1 MSGSKAYKDL
11 TLRIST
17 DGASFKS
24 GMRDINRDLAKF
36 RSEFQRT
43 MKNLKVKFDTKDAVS
58 AIKSLSMQVERN
70 KTRIQRYTDQIKQ
83 NQENIKAL
91 SKQHDELKSA
101 IQRQRI
107 LVESLTKEYGKNSE
121 QVKTAKAKLKELESS
136 LKETDKATK
145 NENKSLENNK
155 KYLQNAQLSAA
166 KLADQQKVLN
176 KQLKDLDPSAVNQL
190 SKATVRAAENY
201 QHLKENAS
209 RSNATIK
216 DSQQAI
222 SALNNLIKQQEQL
235 DKSLRD
241 KANELWKNANKDINT
256 AKDALSKNNNEIKDS
271 IKLENDLRKQLAGL
285 KEGTKEYKD
294 MSVAIQD
301 QERHTSA
308 LKASSQRL
316 QDVIK
321 ATATSAK
328 SDINQ
333 VNDKIKAN
341 ARAID
346 HSKSELNTFSS
357 SWRNKFKAMSRSTEG
372 NIKNMGDLTRHVK
385 NLDSGL
391 GQVRFGVFGSLGQH
405 AFSLITRA
413 AGYTKQAIVDG
424 SDQLSNFEKASR
436 ALGESDK
443 QIQQEETALQKYAI
457 TTRYSMRGMLG
468 LFQQVRGTGVP
479 NAEKL
484 TESIGNIATVTGAT
498 TDQVQRFTKD
508 ADEAF
513 ASGKLQAGQ
522 WNGMVRDMPDA
533 SAQLRKQIVKD
544 LGITNDQFKEAM
556 RQGKISGGELQKAL
570 NEIGQNKSV
579 LKQAK
584 KVTSFKQAT
593 DSLNESMQDNLS
605 QLGKRMSGPLTEAT
619 QHLADRVDGLF
630 NDLFGNAKLTKKQ
643 SKEISEELDKVID
656 KVFNAAQRLVDYI
669 KRHKS
674 DIKNAIKEAYELLK
688 KLYDFL
694 KPIAKWLIKH
704 RKTVLAF
711 IAAFKGIEVVIGLI
725 LTVHN
730 AFLKVKESI
739 EIVKGAWGLLSK
751 TMGTPGLIL
760 AGIALV
766 VAALVYFFTQTK
778 TGRKIA
784 KDLAEWFKEAWK
796 KIEDTL
802 KPVIKAVTNFFKT
815 AWKDIKGVWNEV
827 LPYFKAIWNG
837 IKLVFSV
844 VKAVLGTYFKLAW
857 IEIKTVWSVVVG
869 FFKGV
874 WNGIKAVYSVVRDVL
889 GGYFRLA
896 WDTIREIWTHPIQF
910 FRDVFHGITHP
921 FSTISSI
928 FHKYFG
934 DAANDIYNIFNGV
947 VNWFSSLPSRIM
959 GSIGSL
965 GSQIRN
971 SIMSGL
977 GKVGSLIGLSN
988 GFSYQLPTM
997 KLAPQSLGTTK
1008 SIYNQGGNTIN
1019 VYASPN
1025 QDVRSLAHEIQT
1037 MMIRGV

>member
-209 RSNATIK
+209 KSNATIK
-216 DSQQAI
+216 DSRQAI

-235 DKSLRD
+235 DKSL
-241 KANELWKNANKDINT
+241 KTEANELWKNANKDINT
-256 AKDALSKNNNEIKDS
+256 AKEALNKNNNEIKDS
-271 IKLENDLRKQLAGL
+271 IKLEKDLRKQLAGL

-308 LKASSQRL
+308 LKASSKRL
-316 QDVIK
+316 QEVIQ
-321 ATATSAK
+321 ATTTSAK
-328 SDINQ
+328 NDVEQ

-341 ARAID
+341 GRAIE
-346 HSKSELNTFSS
+346 HSKSELNLFSS
-357 SWRNKFKAMSRSTEG
+357 NWRNKFKTMSRYTDENSRH
-372 NIKNMGDLTRHVK
+372 MGDLITHVK
-385 NLDSGL
+385 NLDRGL
-391 GQVRFGVFGSLGQH
+391 GQVRFGFFGSLGQH
-405 AFSLITRA
+405 AFNLITTA
-413 AGYTKQAIVDG
+413 AGYTKQAIIDG
-424 SDQLSNFEKASR
+424 SDQMSNFEKASH
-436 ALGESDK
+436 ALGESDQ
-443 QIQQEETALQKYAI
+443 QIQKEELALQKYAI
-457 TTRYSMRGMLG
+457 TTRYSMRGMLQ

-479 NAEKL
+479 NAEQL

-498 TDQVQRFTKD
+498 TDQVERFTKD
-508 ADEAF
+508 ANEAF

-533 SAQLRKQIVKD
+533 SSQVRKQIVKD

-556 RQGKISGGELQKAL
+556 RQGKISSGELQKAL
-570 NEIGQNKSV
+570 NEVGQNKAV

-584 KVTSFKQAT
+584 KITSFKQAT
-593 DSLNESMQDNLS
+593 DSLNESMQDNLA
-605 QLGKRMSGPLTEAT
+605 QLGKRMSGPLTDAT

-643 SKEISEELDKVID
+643 SKEISEELDKAID
-656 KVFNAAQRLVDYI
+656 KVFNAVQSLVDSV
-669 KRHKS
+669 KRNKN

-688 KLYDFL
+688 KLYDVL

-725 LTVHN
+725 LTIHD
-730 AFLKVKESI
+730 AFLKVKTAI
-739 EIVKGAWGLLSK
+739 ETVKIAWGLLSAAISSNI
-751 TMGTPGLIL
+751 IL
-760 AGIALV
+760 VAIGAII
-766 VAALVYFFTQTK
+766 AALVLFFTKTK

-784 KDLAEWFKEAWK
+784 KDLAEWFKEAWN
-796 KIEDTL
+796 KIENTL

-815 AWKDIKGVWNEV
+815 AWKDIKAIWKEA

-844 VKAVLGTYFKLAW
+844 VKVVLGTYFKLAW
-857 IEIKTVWSVVVG
+857 IYIKTVWSAVVG

>member
-17 DGASFKS
+17 DGASFKT

-70 KTRIQRYTDQIKQ
+70 KTRIQRYTEQIKQ

-91 SKQHDELKSA
+91 SKQHDKLKDA

-107 LVESLTKEYGKNSE
+107 IVESLTKEYGKNSE
-121 QVKTAKAKLKELESS
+121 RVKTAKAKLKELETS

-145 NENKSLENNK
+145 NENKSLDNNK

-166 KLADQQKVLN
+166 KLADQQKILN
-176 KQLKDLDPSAVNQL
+176 KQLKDLDPSSVNQL

-209 RSNATIK
+209 KSNATIK
-216 DSQQAI
+216 DSRQAI

-235 DKSLRD
+235 DKSLRTE
-241 KANELWKNANKDINT
+241 ANELWKNANKDINT
-256 AKDALSKNNNEIKDS
+256 AKKALVKNNNEIKDS
-271 IKLENDLRKQLAGL
+271 IKLEKDLRKQLAGL

-294 MSVAIQD
+294 MSTAIQD

-308 LKASSQRL
+308 LRASSKRL

-321 ATATSAK
+321 ATTTSARN
-328 SDINQ
+328 DVYQ

-341 ARAID
+341 GRAIE
-346 HSKSELNTFSS
+346 HSKSELNLFSS
-357 SWRNKFKAMSRSTEG
+357 NWRNKFKTMSSATDENSRH
-372 NIKNMGDLTRHVK
+372 MGELMTHVK
-385 NLDSGL
+385 NLDRGL
-391 GQVRFGVFGSLGQH
+391 GQVRFGFFGSIGQH
-405 AFSLITRA
+405 AFNLITAA
-413 AGYTKQAIVDG
+413 AGYTKDAIIEG
-424 SDQLSNFEKASR
+424 ADQMSNFEKASH
-436 ALGESDK
+436 ALGESDQ
-443 QIQQEETALQKYAI
+443 QIQKEELALQKYAI
-457 TTRYSMRGMLG
+457 TTRYSMRGMLQ
-468 LFQQVRGTGVP
+468 LFQQVRGSGVP
-479 NAEKL
+479 NAEQL

-498 TDQVQRFTKD
+498 TEQLEFFTRD
-508 ADEAF
+508 ANEAF
-513 ASGKLQAGQ
+513 ASGKLQAGE

-533 SAQLRKQIVKD
+533 SSQVRKQIVKD
-544 LGITNDQFKEAM
+544 LGITNSQFKEAM
-556 RQGKISGGELQKAL
+556 KQGKISSEELQKAL
-570 NEIGQNKSV
+570 NEVGQNKAV
-579 LKQAK
+579 REQAK
-584 KVTSFKQAT
+584 KITSFKQAT
-593 DSLNESMQDNLS
+593 DSLNESLQDNLA
-605 QLGKRMSGPLTEAT
+605 QLGKRMSGPLTDAT

-630 NDLFGNAKLTKKQ
+630 TNIFGNAKLTKDQ
-643 SKEISEELDKVID
+643 SKEISKELDKVID
-656 KVFNAAQRLVDYI
+656 KVFDAVENLVNTV
-669 KRHKS
+669 KKNKNT
-674 DIKNAIKEAYELLK
+674 IKNAIKDTYDTLK
-688 KLYDFL
+688 EVYNVL
-694 KPIAKWLIKH
+694 KPIAKFLLKH
-704 RKTVLAF
+704 TKTVLAF
-711 IAAFKGIEVVIGLI
+711 VLAFKGLAKVTGIVIN
-725 LTVHN
+725 VYN
-730 AFLKVKESI
+730 AFGKVKEIVKALSL
-739 EIVKGAWGLLSK
+739 IVKGLF
-751 TMGTPGLIL
+751 TLIMDFP
-760 AGIALV
+760 AVAIITAAIVALT
-766 VAALVYFFTQTK
+766 LFFTKTK

-784 KDLAEWFKEAWK
+784 KDLGEWFKEAWE
-796 KIEDTL
+796 KIENTL
-802 KPVIKAVTNFFKT
+802 KPVIKAVTNFFKN
-815 AWKDIKGVWNEV
+815 AWKDIKDIWKEA
-827 LPYFKAIWNG
+827 LPFFKTIWNG

-844 VKAVLGTYFKLAW
+844 VAVVLGTYFKLAW
-857 IEIKTVWSVVVG
+857 ISIKTVWSVVVG

-874 WNGIKAVYSVVRDVL
+874 WNGIKGVYSVVRDVL

-896 WDTIREIWTHPIQF
+896 WDTIREIWTHPVQF
-910 FRDVFHGITHP
+910 FENVFHGITHP

-928 FHKYFG
+928 FYRYFEN
-934 DAANDIYNIFNGV
+934 AANDIYNIFNGV

-988 GFSYQLPTM
+988 EFTYQLPTM